1 MSKKPLNAIA
11 RAHWEAV
18 LAAACL
24 FAVCSHA
31 GAKTVVFWQ
40 TGFPTVG
47 SQPVSRATLE
57 NALTGMDPAFA
68 DAASLNDPATLRK
81 ADLLVLPYGSAF
93 PARDW
98 DAILAY
104 LRAGGNMLVIGG
116 QALRVPVEQANGGF
130 TAGPPQDAYSRAIG
144 IQHTYEVPQ
153 ENETRFEWKE
163 GYSFLKAREVR
174 ARKFFALEGR
184 IRGLGYML
192 DQEGER
198 VAAPVVVSDY
208 THAGRGG
215 DAMLG
220 SRIVMLDFDPQADYW
235 VSPEGVALLR
245 DAASYA
251 AEGATV
257 FWLETQYAA
266 LEPGE
271 TPEITVHLRNVL
283 RQRRGLPQHG
293 TVRVELRSAGKVL
306 ETRQVACSGS
316 VVDASLDFHRPLSA
330 GFFTVSGSYA
340 VNGRQLESYAN
351 GFWVENGDALTSGP
365 TLGVRGDFLTADGKP
380 YFPFGTNYFTT
391 EENGWDFSG
400 PRNAWVWERDFAAME
415 KHGVTFVRTG
425 VWGGQD
431 RLIDV
436 ESGGASQRFLR
447 NLEAYLLCARE
458 HHIFVNFNFFAFS
471 PQTARLLPS
480 PGAGAAAQ
488 VRNPYLNPAAIR
500 AEQDYVLSVVS
511 RFKNVPFLCWDLI
524 NEPSFSNPTRLW
536 KGNTPNGDPIELAAW
551 REWLRARYG
560 TIDKLAAAWSVTPD
574 QLGGFNSVPL
584 PQVDDLTL
592 TRYGDA
598 NEVRAF
604 DYNLFA
610 QDMFSRWVHSMVE
623 AIRSTGSRQ
632 LIDVGQDEG
641 GVTNRLL
648 NQFYGGSGVSFTTDH
663 TYWQDDALLWD
674 SVAAKRPGV
683 PNITGETGYQPVWLP
698 NGEWRYDEIS
708 GLGLLERK
716 WALGFADGT
725 SGALQWD
732 WAREPYF
739 GMLRSDGSSKLW
751 EDQMA
756 RMGDFAKKAALYAT
770 GLIMPDVAI
779 VLPQSLQLSV
789 FNPFALE
796 AQQSCVRA
804 LYQYARSE
812 AYVVGEYQIDLLGNP
827 KLIIVPSPWV
837 FSQAAW
843 EGILAK
849 VRAGA
854 TLLITGPFDDDPHF
868 HPTGRQKDAG
878 INYQKGLLAARN
890 VLLSLPGETAR
901 LSFPGGET
909 TYLERAF
916 LPGGKTFDQRALGAG
931 KILFVPVPLELNSNL
946 EAVGETYR
954 YALRAAGVKPVYTTS
969 VSDPGIL
976 ICPTR
981 FPDATLYVL
990 TSESGKPLEVSFRD
1004 AASGKVFSGLLDS
1017 GRAALLLIGRQ
1028 GRLLASYGWK

>member
-1 MSKKPLNAIA
+1 MSKKPFNVIA
-11 RAHWEAV
+11 RVHWATV

-24 FAVCSHA
+24 FAVCSSA

-40 TGFPTVG
+40 AGFPTVE

-57 NALTGMDPAFA
+57 SALRGMDVAFA
-68 DAASLNDPATLRK
+68 DAASLNDPATLRQ

-93 PARDW
+93 PAGDW
-98 DAILAY
+98 GPILAY
-104 LRAGGNMLVIGG
+104 LQAGGNMLILGG
-116 QALRVPVEQANGGF
+116 QALRVPVEQANGSV
-130 TAGPPQDAYSRAIG
+130 TASSPQDTYSRAIG

-153 ENETRFEWKE
+153 KDETRFEWKQ
-163 GYSFLKAREVR
+163 GYTFLKAREVR
-174 ARKFFALEGR
+174 ARKFFVLEGH

-192 DQEGER
+192 NPEGER
-198 VAAPVVVSDY
+198 VAAPVVVSD
-208 THAGRGG
+208 TTRVGRGG

-220 SRIVMLDFDPQADYW
+220 SRIVMLDFDPQVDYW
-235 VSPEGVALLR
+235 ASPEGVALIR

-251 AEGATV
+251 AEGATL

-283 RQRRGLPQHG
+283 RQRRGLPQRG
-293 TVRVELRSAGKVL
+293 AVNLELRFANKTL
-306 ETRQVACSGS
+306 ESRQIQCSG
-316 VVDASLDFHRPLSA
+316 VIVDASVDFHRALSPGFYTVRGTYEA
-330 GFFTVSGSYA
+330 GGEP
-340 VNGRQLESYAN
+340 QESYEN
-351 GFWVENGDALTSGP
+351 GFWVENGSALNSGP
-365 TLGVRGDFLTADGKP
+365 VLGVKGNFLTADGKP

-400 PRNAWVWERDFAAME
+400 PRNTWVLERDFAAME
-415 KHGVTFVRTG
+415 KHGVTFMRTG

-431 RLIDV
+431 RLIDA

-471 PQTARLLPS
+471 PQTERLFRP
-480 PGAGAAAQ
+480 PGAGAVAP

-511 RFKNVPFLCWDLI
+511 RFENVPFLCWDLI
-524 NEPSFSNPTRLW
+524 NEPSFSNPGRLW
-536 KGNTPNGDPIELAAW
+536 KGNTPNGDPSELRAW
-551 REWLRARYG
+551 HEWLRARYG
-560 TIDKLAAAWSVTPD
+560 TIDSLAASWSVTPE
-574 QLGGFNSVPL
+574 QLGSFNSVPL

-592 TRYGDA
+592 TRYGNA

-641 GVTNRLL
+641 GVTNRVL

-739 GMLRSDGSSKLW
+739 GMLHSDGSSKLW
-751 EDQMA
+751 EYQMA
-756 RMGDFAKKAALYAT
+756 RMGDFAKKAAPYAT
-770 GLIMPDVAI
+770 GLIMPDVVI

-796 AQQSCVRA
+796 AQQNCVRA

-812 AYVVGEYQIDLLGNP
+812 AYVVGEYQIGLLGNP
-827 KLIIVPSPWV
+827 KLIILPSPWV
-837 FSQAAW
+837 FSQHTW
-843 EGILAK
+843 EAILEK
-849 VRAGA
+849 VRNGA

-868 HPTGRQKDAG
+868 HSTGRQKDAG
-878 INYQKGLLAARN
+878 INYQPGLLATREIPIN
-890 VLLSLPGETAR
+890 LPGGTEW
-901 LSFPGGET
+901 LSFPGDET
-909 TYLERAF
+909 TYLERAY
-916 LPGGKTFDQRALGAG
+916 LQDGKTFDEVQLGKG
-931 KILFVPVPLELNSNL
+931 KILFVPVPLELNTNL
-946 EAVGETYR
+946 EAIGAVYR
-954 YALRAAGVKPVYTTS
+954 YALSVAGVQPVYATPLH
-969 VSDPGIL
+969 DPGIL

-990 TSESGKPLEVSFRD
+990 TSESAGKQVSFRD
-1004 AASGKVFSGLLDS
+1004 KVSGKEFFGQLDP
-1017 GRAALLLIGRQ
+1017 GR
-1028 GRLLASYGWK
+1028 